1 MFVLQHKNPGFTGMA
16 YGLAFRH
23 GLAQISDRAYATRL
37 EKLGFRMREVPEEQP
52 QAKVAEAPVRHAK
65 APQKEEE

>member
-16 YGLAFRH
+16 YGLAFKH
-23 GLAQISDRAYATRL
+23 GLAQISDKAYATRL

-52 QAKVAEAPVRHAK
+52 QAKVAEAPVRPAK